1 MLKNDAIP
9 IIEKGSGKPLLFLHG
24 FGCSKEFFASQLNYF
39 SRYYRVI
46 AYDLYGFGNNVP
58 AKRPYNLSDYVA
70 EFNKVALRYDERVRV
85 VAHSFGCRVAL
96 KSMAESDIIEKA
108 VLCGVAGLKPSFSL
122 KKNLKRNIYKLVKP
136 FFSKQKLE
144 KVFFSSDY
152 NSLDDIMKVTFKLVT
167 NEHLNGQLRKIKSPT
182 LVIFGDKDDQTPP
195 KLAKIL
201 TNDIKNCESYIMK
214 DCGHF
219 CFAQKPNEFNNVV
232 REFLI

>member
-1 MLKNDAIP
+1 MHTI
-9 IIEKGSGKPLLFLHG
+9 
-24 FGCSKEFFASQLNYF
+24 
-39 SRYYRVI
+39 
-46 AYDLYGFGNNVP
+46 LYGFGNNVP

-70 EFNKVALRYDERVRV
+70 EFNKVALRYGERVRV

-122 KKNLKRNIYKLVKP
+122 KKNLKRNIYKFVKP

-152 NSLDDIMKVTFKLVT
+152 NSLDDMMKVTFKLVT
-167 NEHLNGQLRKIKSPT
+167 NEYLNGQLRKIKSPT